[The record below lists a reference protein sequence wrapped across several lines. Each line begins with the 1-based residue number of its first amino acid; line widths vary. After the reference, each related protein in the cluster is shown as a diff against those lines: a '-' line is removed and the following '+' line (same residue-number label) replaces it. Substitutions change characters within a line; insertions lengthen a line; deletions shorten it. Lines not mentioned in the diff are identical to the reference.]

1 MNSLIRAALKGLVV
15 LLTATIFSCGG
26 SPESNIPPPTTV
38 RTDLL
43 FGYIGSSNTQLA
55 ETSDHVNIFFAGTW
69 DGQEAQ
75 LSQAM
80 FASSLGLPIMLDVA
94 DQVGLPFDAASAEVR
109 TRTRLQ
115 QLQLANVLGSVKA
128 FYFDEPDLNNRMS
141 SADVV
146 AMNSMLRRV
155 AGEFGATPA
164 LATIYTAGFTWP
176 GVSSFDWVGFD
187 NYGAGSSIFVNGDYG
202 KLKAALFPTQRIILV
217 PGGADP
223 WRTDPTQF
231 FNMAQQDLQV
241 IAVMPFAWPD
251 GTTKDWGAGIRSNG
265 MAPAYKAVGLRIKNG
280 K

>member
-115 QLQLANVLGSVKA
+115 QLQLVNVLGSVKA

-176 GVSSFDWVGFD
+176 GFPHLIGL
-187 NYGAGSSIFVNGDYG
+187 GS
-202 KLKAALFPTQRIILV
+202 
-217 PGGADP
+217 
-223 WRTDPTQF
+223 
-231 FNMAQQDLQV
+231 
-241 IAVMPFAWPD
+241 
-251 GTTKDWGAGIRSNG
+251 TTMGQGR
-265 MAPAYKAVGLRIKNG
+265 PYL
-280 K
+280 